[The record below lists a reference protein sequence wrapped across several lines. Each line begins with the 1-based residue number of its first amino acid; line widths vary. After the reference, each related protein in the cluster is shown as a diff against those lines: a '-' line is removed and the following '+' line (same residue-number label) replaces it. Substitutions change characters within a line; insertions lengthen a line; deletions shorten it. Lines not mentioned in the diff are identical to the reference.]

1 VTTPTV
7 YNERVRPYDPVLI
20 ETMTAHLDRLADE
33 ALAAAAEMDIQRDEA
48 SAEWL
53 TARFTRGPLTI
64 QRPMPLK

>member
-1 VTTPTV
+1 V